1 MDFKHISAMPRE
13 VMTALDP
20 KQGGT
25 FVDGTLGGGGHSAL
39 IIDRI
44 MPGGRFIGIDQD
56 MDAIQNAR
64 KRFSDH
70 GESVTLVHD
79 NFANIAAILKDLG
92 VSGVDGIL
100 VDIGLSQ
107 HQLEGSGRGF
117 SFMRDEPLDMR
128 MDARGDT
135 TAEDLVNTLPEKELA
150 DIIFKYGEERFSR
163 GIARAIVKKR
173 QASPITTT
181 AELAD
186 IIRYAMPAKA
196 VAKQKI
202 HPATRSFQA
211 IRIAVNRELDRLE
224 RFMDDFLGLLNPG
237 GRLCVLS
244 FHSLEDRIVKQKMKE
259 LATGCT
265 CPKQFPI
272 CTCGNEPKVKLL
284 TRKAVRP
291 ADDEVA
297 DNPMARSTRLRACE
311 KL

>member
-1 MDFKHISAMPRE
+1 MPRE

>member
-20 KQGGT
+20 KPGAT

-44 MPGGRFIGIDQD
+44 MPGGRFIGVDQD
-56 MDAIQNAR
+56 IDAIANAR
-64 KRFSDH
+64 KRFADH
-70 GESVTLVHD
+70 GDSVTLVHD
-79 NFANIAAILKDLG
+79 NFENIAAILQELG
-92 VSGVDGIL
+92 VGGVDGIL

-128 MDARGDT
+128 MDDRGDT

-150 DIIFKYGEERFSR
+150 DLIFKYGEERFSR

-173 QASPITTT
+173 QESPITTT

-224 RFMDDFLGLLNPG
+224 RFMDDFLELLNPG

-244 FHSLEDRIVKQKMKE
+244 FHSLEDRIVKQKMKG
-259 LATGCT
+259 LATGCI
-265 CPKQFPI
+265 CPKSFPI

-297 DNPMARSTRLRACE
+297 ENPMARSTRLRACE

>member
-79 NFANIAAILKDLG
+79 NFANIAAILTDLG

>member
-1 MDFKHISAMPRE
+1 
-13 VMTALDP
+13 MTALDP

-297 DNPMARSTRLRACE
+297 ENPMARSTRLRACE

>member
-297 DNPMARSTRLRACE
+297 ENPMARSTRLRACE

>member
-1 MDFKHISAMPRE
+1 
-13 VMTALDP
+13 MTALDP